1 MSEAAVRERVRK
13 RGWASP
19 GGMHDVAVRVL
30 KIGLPAAIG
39 VLMAFLALAPLNRGQ
54 EISFLLDKNKVE
66 LTRERLRV
74 AQARY
79 RGQDNKGRPF
89 LLSAQSAA
97 QMSGGDPVVSIQN
110 IEAQMRLDT
119 GLATVAAPA
128 ARYDLQAETIAMN
141 GPVRFQDAQGY
152 RLAAGASVLNV
163 STQVLT
169 SREPATLIA
178 PDGRRVETRSATVN
192 LNNRRITSD
201 QPVLFVAPD
210 GYRLRTS
217 NAAVD
222 IDQRRMV
229 SDRPINGQMP
239 LGTFSADTMQVDMND
254 RKVVL
259 QGRARLHIEQGKL
272 K

>member
-1 MSEAAVRERVRK
+1 MSEAAIRERVRK
-13 RGWASP
+13 QGWAAP
-19 GGMHDVAVRVL
+19 GGVHDGLVRIL
-30 KIGLPAAIG
+30 KIALPAAIG
-39 VLMAFLALAPLNRGQ
+39 VLMAFLALAPLNRGR

-74 AQARY
+74 TQARY
-79 RGQDNKGRPF
+79 RGQDDRGRPF
-89 LLSAQSAA
+89 LLSAENAA
-97 QMSGGDPVVSIQN
+97 QMSGGDPVVTIQN
-110 IEAQMRLDT
+110 IQAQMRLDT
-119 GLATVAAPA
+119 GLATVTAPA
-128 ARYDLQAETIAMN
+128 ARYDLEAETIAMS

-163 STQVLT
+163 GSQVLT
-169 SREPATLIA
+169 TREPATLVA
-178 PDGRRVETRSATVN
+178 PDGRRVETRSAVVN
-192 LNNRRITSD
+192 LNNRRIASD

-239 LGTFSADTMQVDMND
+239 LGTFSADRMQVDMND